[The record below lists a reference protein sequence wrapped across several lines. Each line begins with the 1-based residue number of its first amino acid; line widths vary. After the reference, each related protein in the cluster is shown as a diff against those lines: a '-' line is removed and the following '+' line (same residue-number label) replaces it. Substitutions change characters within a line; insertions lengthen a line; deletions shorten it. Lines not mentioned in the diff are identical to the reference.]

1 MDNTSKPLALT
12 QSFEPAREVVVSFSV
27 HEIIVP
33 LMVEGLLVMDD
44 YLDHAHAFE
53 RANGLAP
60 ETVLGARLADD
71 MLSFGE
77 QFSVNCNK
85 VEMHMAQL
93 LERERPTPHSPKSS
107 YPVLRGRLL
116 ATRKFL
122 ESLAP
127 DELADAQR
135 HTYELHPPIVRGWF
149 GGDDYIRHLVIPDFF
164 FHIAMAHAILR
175 HLGAPVGKRD
185 YLGNLTGQSGAY
197 A

>member
-1 MDNTSKPLALT
+1 MDKTPKPSALIP
-12 QSFEPAREVVVSFSV
+12 SPEPAEVVVSFSV
-27 HEIIVP
+27 HEITVP
-33 LMVEGLLVMDD
+33 LIVQGLMVMDD
-44 YLDHAHAFE
+44 YLDHAQAFE

-85 VEMHMAQL
+85 VEMHISQL
-93 LERERPTPHSPKSS
+93 LQRERPSPRSPKSS
-107 YPVLRGRLL
+107 YPVLKGRLL

-122 ESLAP
+122 ESLTP
-127 DELADAQR
+127 DELSGAQS

-185 YLGNLTGQSGAY
+185 YLGNLTGQSGGY